1 VNFACVLA
9 THLQKKKT
17 MAQNSIFQGMDVE
30 QYRPE
35 IAPGNITG
43 ANMAL
48 LFLLDTS
55 ASMTVDN
62 RIQSLN
68 AGMNRFKQ
76 EVLNDQRTRE
86 ILQVAIMRFDADH
99 SLLQDFRPI
108 ADMMELNLSATGAAT
123 NYSPAVR
130 DALKFINGQAR
141 YLERNSGIPY
151 KPWIIMI
158 TDGEPT
164 EPDIN
169 IVEVAK
175 EVRER
180 VAMQKVSFRSLAVG
194 DCDSTALHTL
204 SDVVLRLGG
213 TDFTSFFNWVNKSMY
228 NVGVST
234 PGQTVAEA
242 NLTGNVGVDQNM
254 QKFAGL

>member
-1 VNFACVLA
+1 
-9 THLQKKKT
+9 

-30 QYRPE
+30 NYRPE
-35 IAPGNITG
+35 IAPNNITG

-55 ASMTVDN
+55 VSMSGS
-62 RIQSLN
+62 RIEALN

-76 EVLNDQRTRE
+76 EVLKDPRTCE

-108 ADMMELNLSATGAAT
+108 KDMMKIKLSATGNAT
-123 NYSPAVR
+123 NYSPVVR

-141 YLERNSGIPY
+141 YLEKNSGIPY

-169 IVEVAK
+169 IVEVGK

-180 VAMQKVSFRSLAVG
+180 VNMRKVSFRSLAVG
-194 DCDSTALHTL
+194 ECDSTALHTL
-204 SDVVLRLGG
+204 SDVVLRLDG
-213 TDFTSFFNWVNKSMY
+213 TDFTSFFDWVNKSMY
-228 NVGVST
+228 NVSVST
-234 PGQTVAEA
+234 PGQTPAEE
-242 NLTGNVGVDQNM
+242 NLSGNVTVDQNT